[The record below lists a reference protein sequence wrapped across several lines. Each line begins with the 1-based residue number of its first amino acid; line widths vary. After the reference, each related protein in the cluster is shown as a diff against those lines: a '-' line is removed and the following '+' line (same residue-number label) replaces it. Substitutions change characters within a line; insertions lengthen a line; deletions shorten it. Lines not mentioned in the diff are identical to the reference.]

1 MHIGENIRKLR
12 ESLNMTQLDFA
23 DKIGVS
29 RSAISYIE
37 KKESSDTKLLDTIS
51 EVFNVSVVELFY
63 GDTNIQ
69 PDILTLDGQ
78 MHQVKTVRDIH
89 RNNSEIYR
97 KLSDSEKNFSRSIAV
112 EIYKEVKR
120 CEEVAIDDFAKT
132 LKTHFNINN
141 NDISLTHSQICE
153 VVDASVTIWKKNNR
167 EELHKTITE

>member
-12 ESLNMTQLDFA
+12 EKLNMTQLDFA

-37 KKESSDTKLLDTIS
+37 KKESSDTKLLETIS
-51 EVFNVSVVELFY
+51 EVFNVSVIELFY

-69 PDILTLDGQ
+69 PDAVTPDCKIY
-78 MHQVKTVRDIH
+78 QVKTVRDIH
-89 RNNSEIYR
+89 RNNSDIYR

-120 CEEVAIDDFAKT
+120 CEEAAVDDFIKR
-132 LKTHFNINN
+132 LKGNLNINDD
-141 NDISLTHSQICE
+141 DISFTYSQICE
-153 VVDASVTIWKKNNR
+153 VLDTSVTIWKKSNR
-167 EELHKTITE
+167 EELFNLTTE